1 MTCALVSLF
10 TRTPISPTTAMTGE
24 ITLRGQVTPVGGI
37 KEKCLG
43 AHSAGIKQ
51 VLLPARNRKDIDA
64 DLPANVKA
72 ELQVVYIKTI
82 WQALEH
88 AFGHALFAHTSGNRE
103 GVEEGRKMMFELE
116 QSRL

>member
-82 WQALEH
+82 WQARRSRP
-88 AFGHALFAHTSGNRE
+88 AFVG
-103 GVEEGRKMMFELE
+103 
-116 QSRL
+116 